1 MRIIVALLALVS
13 ATGVFAQQSPP
24 KDGWT
29 VVVQQSPKI
38 IVRDAKNVIVD
49 DVRWRLKGYSAPL
62 IEDAKCGD
70 ERVRG
75 IRARD
80 RLEEMIASARI
91 EVAVFPEGRWDR
103 WLRLARLTID
113 GNDVGPVLIAE
124 SLAVKAGQTERWGCP
139 EPAKKPV
146 AKPAPKPAVVK
157 EKTIVKEKTVVIK
170 EKTVVVVIKEK
181 PAKRKCVWVGGYTR
195 SDGTQV
201 KGYQRCTNA

>member
-13 ATGVFAQQSPP
+13 ATEVFAQQSPP

-29 VVVQQSPKI
+29 VVVKQSPKI

-75 IRARD
+75 IRARHI
-80 RLEEMIASARI
+80 RLEEMIASART

-113 GNDVGPVLIAE
+113 GNDVGPMLIAE
-124 SLAVKAGQTERWGCP
+124 SFCL
-139 EPAKKPV
+139 
-146 AKPAPKPAVVK
+146 
-157 EKTIVKEKTVVIK
+157 
-170 EKTVVVVIKEK
+170 
-181 PAKRKCVWVGGYTR
+181 
-195 SDGTQV
+195 
-201 KGYQRCTNA
+201 